1 MNSPSDTRECD
12 ARRNHL
18 PTQEQRRK
26 LIGGALEFAH
36 LFPPGAERTRFL
48 EIAGS
53 LAFFAES
60 ALRPD
65 EYPINQPRTARCDQP
80 FSIVR
85 GPDNVIDIKMPP
97 ALFGEIKQWARGEN
111 LLLSDAIRIW
121 VKRAVNAEGIGLR

>member
-1 MNSPSDTRECD
+1 MNRPSRDDSNASHEQ
-12 ARRNHL
+12 L

-36 LFPPGAERTRFL
+36 LFPPGAERSRFL